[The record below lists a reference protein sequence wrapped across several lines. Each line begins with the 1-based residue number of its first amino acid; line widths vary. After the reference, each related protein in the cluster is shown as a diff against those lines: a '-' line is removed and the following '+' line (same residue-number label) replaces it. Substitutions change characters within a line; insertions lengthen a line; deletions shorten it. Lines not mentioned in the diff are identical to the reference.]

1 LTPAER
7 LDIYAGM
14 YVYRLQEALAV
25 DFPAVAHAL
34 GHDAFWSLTREYVR
48 DRPSRYFNLN
58 AYSAAFPA
66 YVAGRRDVKYHDFL
80 GELATL
86 EWAMVDVV
94 HARSS
99 EPRTFAHLAGAT
111 AEQWEGARFALAPA
125 VRLFA
130 FEHPVN
136 IYYQAYRDGKHPAIP
151 RRDAS
156 WLAVQRRGFV
166 VWRLSLTRARFA
178 ALSALARG
186 KTLRQALEAVLRAK
200 LLDAGSLEKALFR
213 WFQEWTSDGLFDRIE
228 IPAVV
233 KGSRAQLFG
242 KYKGGVR
249 VKDRGRVRRDAGD
262 AVLTSRSEAAA
273 AR

>member
-1 LTPAER
+1 LP
-7 LDIYAGM
+7 
-14 YVYRLQEALAV
+14 
-25 DFPAVAHAL
+25 
-34 GHDAFWSLTREYVR
+34 
-48 DRPSRYFNLN
+48 PSPGN
-58 AYSAAFPA
+58 A
-66 YVAGRRDVKYHDFL
+66 
-80 GELATL
+80 
-86 EWAMVDVV
+86 
-94 HARSS
+94 
-99 EPRTFAHLAGAT
+99 
-111 AEQWEGARFALAPA
+111 WEGALFTLASA
-125 VRLFA
+125 VRR
-130 FEHPVN
+130 FEFRFPVN
-136 IYYQAYRDGKHPAIP
+136 SYYQAFRDGKRTAIP

-178 ALSALARG
+178 ALRALARG
-186 KTLRQALEAVLRAK
+186 NALRQALEAVLRGK